1 MKQTQKLLN
10 VLVVLGITL
19 TTATSAAAQDVKER
33 AAKVVRIQGAAR
45 YSSGDNLWQPLKV
58 GDIVKP
64 GTVIQTAQNSF
75 VDIVIDQSGGAMAAT
90 ATSSSSPASRDY
102 LAFRPTSEQDMI
114 RIWYDS
120 VLAIDKLTKMDT
132 GADVITETELDLRKG
147 RIIGTTKKLPA
158 ASRYEV
164 KIPNGV
170 AGIRG
175 TTYMIS
181 AEGVVSVISGSAV
194 IAYTQPD
201 GTVVTEVVTAGNQF
215 DARTK
220 ETSPIPD
227 FDAQEM
233 LKAAKA
239 AKIGP
244 QTPATFFVVDQTLY
258 YVSPRNGQNGVG
270 SGGGGGGN

>member
-19 TTATSAAAQDVKER
+19 ATVTTAVAQDVKER
-33 AAKVVRIQGAAR
+33 SGKVVRIQGAAR
-45 YSSGDNLWQPLKV
+45 YSTGNNLWQPLKV

-75 VDIVIDQSGGAMAAT
+75 VDVVIDQSGGAMAAT
-90 ATSSSSPASRDY
+90 TTSSSSPASRDY

-132 GADVITETELDLRKG
+132 GADVVTETELDLRKG
-147 RIIGTTKKLPA
+147 RLIGTTKKLPA

-175 TTYMIS
+175 TTYSITTD
-181 AEGVVSVISGSAV
+181 GVVSVITGSVV

-215 DARTK
+215 SAQTK
-220 ETSPIPD
+220 ETTPIPD

-233 LKAAKA
+233 MKAAKA

-244 QTPATFFVVDQTLY
+244 QTPPTFFVVDQTLY

-270 SGGGGGGN
+270 GGGGGGN